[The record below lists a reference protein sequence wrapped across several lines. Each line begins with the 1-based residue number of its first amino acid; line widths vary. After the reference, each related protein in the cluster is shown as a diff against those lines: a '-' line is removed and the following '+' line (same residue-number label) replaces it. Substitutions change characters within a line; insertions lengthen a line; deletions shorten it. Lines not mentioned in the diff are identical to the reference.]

1 MTFSIRLKS
10 NMEARLE
17 QLATSTGRAKAFY
30 VNASLEHGLSID
42 KLEEMYLPAHLK
54 NGAEAENRGQDFGKG
69 FNLGVSQL
77 NLV

>member
-1 MTFSIRLKS
+1 
-10 NMEARLE
+10 MEARLE
-17 QLATSTGRAKAFY
+17 RLATSTSRPKAFY

-42 KLEEMYLPAHLK
+42 ELEKMYLPAHLK
-54 NGAEAENRGQDFGKG
+54 EGAQIENRGQDFGKG